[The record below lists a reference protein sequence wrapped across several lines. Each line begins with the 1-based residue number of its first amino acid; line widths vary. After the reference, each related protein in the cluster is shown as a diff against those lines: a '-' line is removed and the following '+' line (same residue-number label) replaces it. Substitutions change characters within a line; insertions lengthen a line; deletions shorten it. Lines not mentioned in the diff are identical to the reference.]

1 MKTIHI
7 NLLLSLL
14 LTTTF
19 VQAQKINYQFGKVSQ
34 KEVEMTTYQPD
45 TSAVA
50 VILSKIGYS
59 DFEFANY
66 NFHPSSTFE
75 YRIKILKQKG
85 TSYADVSIPYY
96 YSKDPTRIRENI
108 RKIEAAVYN
117 MENGKVTKSKLDK
130 KYIFEEESDE
140 NKWRVKFSI
149 PNVKA
154 GSVIE
159 YRYTLTSSHYSYL
172 DTWKTQYNIPIDHS
186 EYEVYIPTYYAFK
199 QEAKGYEHINTEQT
213 EISRNNVVVEG
224 GQNYNFSIPY
234 KKFVYTTNQI
244 PALKDEPF
252 LWCKDD
258 YATSIDFELYSVQFP
273 GQLIKNF
280 SSTWTDVNKLLSE
293 DGKFGDLLKIKNPL
307 PKIDVST
314 LSSEDKIMA
323 LFTQLKQS
331 VKWNE
336 KYHLL
341 GSDISKTIKEGT
353 GSNADINFIL
363 MSMLREAGFKTSP
376 VLMSERDHGR
386 LPITHPSIN
395 KLTTFVVAVYTPEG
409 KTYYL
414 DGSVEYGYLNI
425 LPSNLMVEKA
435 IAYNIDNINF
445 VDLSQIGSSVT
456 KENISA
462 TIGIDGT
469 LTGKNVINYQG
480 QSAAHFKDAYANAK
494 DSMTY
499 VEEKEKQE
507 NIEISK
513 FSVKNAKELG
523 FFSNVE
529 YDFTQKLSTD
539 GNHIYLNPMIIANE
553 TKNTFTSSERKLP
566 IEFPYKQT
574 IQINTTV
581 QIPDGY
587 VIEEI
592 PEPLNATLTNK
603 GITASYKVQL
613 IGNTIQTSYEFN
625 LSQLTYPAGTY
636 QELRSFW
643 AQLVDKNN
651 SQIVLKRK

>member
-34 KEVEMTTYQPD
+34 QEVEMTTYQPD

-59 DFEFANY
+59 DFEFSNY
-66 NFHPSSTFE
+66 EFHPSSNFE
-75 YRIKILKQKG
+75 YRIKILKPEG
-85 TSYADVSIPYY
+85 VSYADISIPYY
-96 YSKDPTRIRENI
+96 YSKSPSEIREEVY
-108 RKIEAAVYN
+108 KIEATVYN
-117 MENGKVTKSKLDK
+117 MENGKIVKSKLDK
-130 KYIFEEESDE
+130 KYIFEEESDA
-140 NKWRVKFSI
+140 NKWRVKFSA

-159 YRYTLTSSHYSYL
+159 YRYTLMSNNCSYL
-172 DTWKTQYNIPIDHS
+172 DTWKTQYSIPVDYS
-186 EYEVYIPTYYAFK
+186 KYEVYIPTYYVFK
-199 QEAKGYEHINTEQT
+199 QEAKGYEQINTGIQQ
-213 EISRNNVVVEG
+213 ISKNTVIFEG

-234 KKFVYTTNQI
+234 EYLTYSTNQI

-252 LWCKDD
+252 LWYKDD
-258 YATSIDFELYSVQFP
+258 YATSVDFELYSLQFP
-273 GQLIKNF
+273 GQLIKDF
-280 SSTWTDVNKLLSE
+280 SRTWIDVNKVLK
-293 DGKFGDLLKIKNPL
+293 DHTKFGSLLKLQNPL
-307 PKIDVST
+307 PKIDVSN

-323 LFTQLKQS
+323 LFTRLKKS

-341 GSDISKTIKEGT
+341 GSDISKTIKDGT

-376 VLMSERDHGR
+376 VLISEREHGR
-386 LPITHPSIN
+386 LPITHPSIE

-425 LPSNLMVEKA
+425 LPPNLMVEKA
-435 IAYNIDNINF
+435 IAYNIDNTNF
-445 VDLSQIGSSVT
+445 IDLSQIGSSVT

-469 LTGKNVINYQG
+469 LTGKNVMNYQG

-494 DSMTY
+494 DSIAY

-523 FFSNVE
+523 FFSDVE

-539 GNHIYLNPMIIANE
+539 GNHIYLNPMIMANE

-574 IQINTTV
+574 IQINTAV
-581 QIPDGY
+581 QIPNGY
-587 VIEEI
+587 VVEEI
-592 PEPLNATLTNK
+592 PEPLDATLTNK